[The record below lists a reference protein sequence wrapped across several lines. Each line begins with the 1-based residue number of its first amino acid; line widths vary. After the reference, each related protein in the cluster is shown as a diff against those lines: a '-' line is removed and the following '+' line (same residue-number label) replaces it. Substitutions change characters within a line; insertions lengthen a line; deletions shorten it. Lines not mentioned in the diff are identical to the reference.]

1 MRRRSLCGIPVAL
14 MLLVVVLGH
23 PASIL
28 ALPTDAGDIDL
39 DMPRRIDTPAAPSPW
54 DHPAPPQPTRI
65 SPPPQVPQQ
74 TNKRTSGANPL
85 WAVPLATLSNT
96 RARPI
101 FSASRRPPPAAVA
114 AEPVARTP
122 PPSSPRAER
131 PQLSLVGTVV
141 GDDASLGVFIDP
153 ASQAALRL
161 KIGDDFQGWKLQS
174 VRSREVTL
182 TLDGQTAV
190 LSLPQPGA
198 IKAAEPARGNADKAN
213 ARHSTEN
220 DRSLRQKSRR

>member
-1 MRRRSLCGIPVAL
+1 
-14 MLLVVVLGH
+14 MLLVVVLGR
-23 PASIL
+23 PTSIL

-54 DHPAPPQPTRI
+54 DQPAPPQPTRI

-74 TNKRTSGANPL
+74 TNKRTPGANPL

-101 FSASRRPPPAAVA
+101 FSATRRPPPSAAIA
-114 AEPVARTP
+114 AAPVAKAP

-141 GDDASLGVFIDP
+141 GNDASLGVFIDP
-153 ASQAALRL
+153 ATQAALRL

-174 VRSREVTL
+174 VRRREVTL

-190 LSLPQPGA
+190 LSLPQPDA
-198 IKAAEPARGNADKAN
+198 SKAAEPARGNANKAN